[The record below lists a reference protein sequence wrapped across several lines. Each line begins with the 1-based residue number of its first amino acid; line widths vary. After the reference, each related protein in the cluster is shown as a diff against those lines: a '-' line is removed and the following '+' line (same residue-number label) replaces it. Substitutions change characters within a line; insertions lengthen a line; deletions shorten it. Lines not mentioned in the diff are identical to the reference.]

1 MAFNNIDLKVYK
13 EAFIAKL
20 RKWFLGKK
28 DPYLPLPSKLYLSPS
43 VGIISSYK
51 KVERKLAF
59 SHMKDDPVKWQTI
72 ARKKLIEISGYEDN
86 RRFPK
91 IVKMNT
97 EEISDAPYPIRV
109 FPNNNK

>member
-1 MAFNNIDLKVYK
+1 MAFNSIDLKVYK

-59 SHMKDDPVKWQTI
+59 
-72 ARKKLIEISGYEDN
+72 
-86 RRFPK
+86 
-91 IVKMNT
+91 
-97 EEISDAPYPIRV
+97 
-109 FPNNNK
+109 